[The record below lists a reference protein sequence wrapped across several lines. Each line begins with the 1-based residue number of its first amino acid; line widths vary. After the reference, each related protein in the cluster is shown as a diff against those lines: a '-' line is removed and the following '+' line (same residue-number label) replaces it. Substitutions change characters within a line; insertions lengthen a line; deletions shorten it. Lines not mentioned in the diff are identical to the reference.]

1 MIKKITI
8 TAILTLIF
16 VNLSFATD
24 GEIKT
29 NILGKPITLTEI
41 TKISTILANPQE
53 LLGDTVLVKGTI
65 IDVCKKRGCW
75 MEIASDSSFQS
86 IKIKVKDGEIIFPLS
101 AKGSSALVEG
111 VVEQL
116 VFTKEEVIAME
127 EHQAEEHGTE
137 FDPST
142 ITEGKTIYRIR
153 GIGAQI
159 TE

>member
-1 MIKKITI
+1 MIKKIII
-8 TAILTLIF
+8 TTILTLIF
-16 VNLSFATD
+16 VNFSFAID
-24 GEIKT
+24 DKDKV
-29 NILGKPITLTEI
+29 NNLGKSITLTEI
-41 TKISTILANPQE
+41 TKISTILNAPDE
-53 LLGDTVLVKGTI
+53 FLGDTVLVKGTI

-127 EHQAEEHGTE
+127 EHQAEEHGTD

-142 ITEGKTIYRIR
+142 ITEGRTIYRIR
-153 GIGAQI
+153 GIGIKI

>member
-8 TAILTLIF
+8 TTILALIF

-24 GEIKT
+24 DKT
-29 NILGKPITLTEI
+29 KADKLGKPITLTEI
-41 TKISTILANPQE
+41 TKISTILDDPQE

-75 MEIASDSSFQS
+75 MEIASDEEFQN
-86 IKIKVKDGEIIFPLS
+86 IRIKVKDGEIVFPLS
-101 AKGSSALVEG
+101 AKGSNATVQG

-116 VFTKEEVIAME
+116 IFTKEEVIE
-127 EHQAEEHGTE
+127 IEQHQADEHGTE

-142 ITEGKTIYRIR
+142 IIEGKTIYRIR

-159 TE
+159 AK

>member
-8 TAILTLIF
+8 TIILTLFF
-16 VNLSFATD
+16 VNLSFAID
-24 GEIKT
+24 DKAKVDK
-29 NILGKPITLTEI
+29 LGKPITLTEI
-41 TKISTILANPQE
+41 TKISIILSDPE
-53 LLGDTVLVKGTI
+53 EFLGDTVLVQGTI
-65 IDVCKKRGCW
+65 IEVCKKRGCW
-75 MEIASDSSFQS
+75 MEIASDSEFQS
-86 IKIKVKDGEIIFPLS
+86 IRIKVKDGEIIFPLS

-116 VFTKEEVIAME
+116 VFTKEEVISME
-127 EHQAEEHGTE
+127 EHQADEHGTE

-153 GIGAQI
+153 GIGVHV

>member
-1 MIKKITI
+1 MKKITI
-8 TAILTLIF
+8 IAILTLIF
-16 VNLSFATD
+16 VNLTFAID
-24 GEIKT
+24 GKTKT
-29 NILGKPITLTEI
+29 NNLGKPITLTEI
-41 TKISTILANPQE
+41 TSISQILDDPQE
-53 LLGDTVLVKGTI
+53 FLGDTVLVNGTI

-86 IKIKVKDGEIIFPLS
+86 IKIKVKDGEIVFPLS
-101 AKGSSALVEG
+101 AKGNSALVEG

-116 VFTKEEVIAME
+116 VFTKEEVIEME
-127 EHQAEEHGTE
+127 QHQADEHGTE